1 VMSMV
6 GYVLGLGDRHPS
18 NLMLDRRSG
27 KVLHIDFGDCF
38 EVAMQREKF
47 PEKVPFRLTRML
59 VNAMEVSGIE
69 GNYRLTCEK
78 VMKVLRENN
87 DSLVATLEAFVHDP
101 LISWRLLNI
110 DRRKTRVGP
119 EGKGSFKAAEPT
131 TPTTT
136 TTSAYNEVLNSPHLE
151 KIPNC
156 KSSGHKNATPPL
168 LIVSDSSDIGEGRG
182 SNGRIKTDSE
192 GRDMTNL
199 GTGEDFRLMKVSSN
213 VKEEADGDVS
223 KSPAKVRP
231 NIPPLSFPV
240 TQDSIVFES
249 KQATDMEA
257 PSALPVNSSSS
268 SSNNSNASSTIDAD
282 NDHGN
287 NGKIYSTNGVLRP
300 VPVLTSPP
308 APAYPSCF
316 VGGPRRNS
324 SRCVWFV
331 LMVLIIHISVDEN
344 TYMDVRMY
352 VYIYLYV
359 YIQVHLND
367 HHSHHIA

>member
-1 VMSMV
+1 MV

-119 EGKGSFKAAEPT
+119 EGKGSFKAAEPPI

-136 TTSAYNEVLNSPHLE
+136 TTPPHLE
-151 KIPNC
+151 KTPNS

-168 LIVSDSSDIGEGRG
+168 LIVSDSSDIDEGRG

-192 GRDMTNL
+192 GRDITSNL
-199 GTGEDFRLMKVSSN
+199 DTCEDFRLKVSGN
-213 VKEEADGDVS
+213 EIKGADGEGVS
-223 KSPAKVRP
+223 TSPTKVRP
-231 NIPPLSFPV
+231 NIPPLSFPA
-240 TQDSIVFES
+240 TQDSIEFES
-249 KQATDMEA
+249 KQTTDVEA
-257 PSALPVNSSSS
+257 PSTLPVNSSSS
-268 SSNNSNASSTIDAD
+268 NSTYVRADSSSSSSSSSSNASNTIDAD
-282 NDHGN
+282 SDHGN
-287 NGKIYSTNGVLRP
+287 NSKIYGTNGVLRP

-331 LMVLIIHISVDEN
+331 SKNI
-344 TYMDVRMY
+344 
-352 VYIYLYV
+352 
-359 YIQVHLND
+359 
-367 HHSHHIA
+367 